1 MVRSDGKGF
10 GHPDVVKSVA
20 IIGLCFNVYFCLPS
34 IMGEMGGFWRTTTAY
49 WTLLGSYILSTP
61 VEPFVQL
68 HLLIITQRE
77 NRGSSKRI
85 IDTGFACASMFVTLG
100 YVCAA
105 AVARFTATG
114 TALCAS
120 PNSVFPGFID

>member
-1 MVRSDGKGF
+1 MVRADGRGF

-34 IMGEMGGFWRTTTAY
+34 FMGELGGFWRTSTGY
-49 WTLLGSYILSTP
+49 WTLLVSYMLSTP

-85 IDTGFACASMFVTLG
+85 IDTGFACAATFVTLG
-100 YVCAA
+100 YVCAVL
-105 AVARFTATG
+105 VAKFTATG
-114 TALCAS
+114 TALCDS
-120 PNSVFPGFID
+120 PTNAANSPFA